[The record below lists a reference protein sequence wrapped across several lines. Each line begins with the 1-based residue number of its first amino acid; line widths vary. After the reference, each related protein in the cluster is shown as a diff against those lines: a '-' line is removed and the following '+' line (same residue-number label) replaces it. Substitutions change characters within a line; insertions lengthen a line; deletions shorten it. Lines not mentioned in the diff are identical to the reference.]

1 MTMVDATETVD
12 GFAERLQAAIGT
24 TPQAVVAKRAQV
36 STSVLHKYL
45 RGSEPGVSSA
55 VRLAKALGV
64 NLIWL
69 ATGEGS
75 PNAEAGGHV
84 GIPIY
89 DVRLAAGAASFVEAA
104 PVIGEMPFD
113 RELLRGFG
121 RASAEGLAV
130 VEADGDSMEPLIA
143 DGARVVLDLRDTRLR
158 EGVFGFR
165 LGDEL
170 RIKRLRRTV
179 EGVEIISDNSRYEPE
194 LLTGHLTEQFA
205 VIGRA
210 LWAGSLL

>member
-1 MTMVDATETVD
+1 MDAAEVVE
-12 GFAERLQAAIGT
+12 GFAERLQAAIAQ

-55 VRLAKALGV
+55 ARLAKALGV
-64 NLIWL
+64 NLLWL

-75 PNAEAGGHV
+75 PNAESGGHV
-84 GIPIY
+84 GVPIY

-121 RASAEGLAV
+121 HTDAAGLAV
-130 VEADGDSMEPLIA
+130 VEAEGDSMEPTIA
-143 DGARVVLDLRDTRLR
+143 DGARVVLDLRDVRLR

-170 RIKRLRRTV
+170 RIKRLRRMV
-179 EGVEIISDNSRYEPE
+179 DGVEFLSDNTRYEPE
-194 LLTGHLTEQFA
+194 LLTGENLDQFA
-205 VIGRA
+205 IIGRA